1 MENPILLDVRA
12 GGTQAVAPI
21 DVVIS
26 SRVQKKTP
34 TPDSVTIPGRQSCL
48 PTQMINELFHIGPI
62 SISPFGVMLV
72 AAFVAAWAQLQW
84 GLRRLGV
91 GDAEDA
97 SALVLAAGIGGILG
111 AKIYYAI
118 LYRDWSLLL
127 QRFGLVWY
135 GGFILGALAVI
146 WVARRRHLPG
156 WPVLDAAVPGLAL
169 GYGLGRVGCFLVGDD
184 FGMPTDLPWGVA
196 FPKGLPGPT
205 TAGLMRQEYGA
216 QIPWEVAD
224 HELIAVHPT
233 QLYETLAGILIWAV
247 GVRLI
252 RRGAPAGVTTLTVLG
267 LLALARFLVEFL
279 RAKDD
284 RLLGLF
290 TVAQLISVV
299 VLALVMALFLSRAR
313 RTDAASGEGA

>member
-1 MENPILLDVRA
+1 
-12 GGTQAVAPI
+12 
-21 DVVIS
+21 
-26 SRVQKKTP
+26 
-34 TPDSVTIPGRQSCL
+34 
-48 PTQMINELFHIGPI
+48 MINELFHIGPL

-91 GDAEDA
+91 GDGEDA

-127 QRFGLVWY
+127 ERFGLVWY
-135 GGFILGALAVI
+135 GGFVLGAIAVI

-156 WPVLDAAVPGLAL
+156 WPVLDAAAPGLAL

-184 FGMPTDLPWGVA
+184 FGMPTSLPWGVA

-216 QIPWEVAD
+216 NIPWEIPD
-224 HELIAVHPT
+224 HELVAVHPT
-233 QLYETLAGILIWAV
+233 QLYETVGAIVIWAI
-247 GVRLI
+247 GMRLI
-252 RRGAPAGVTTLTVLG
+252 RRGAPTGVTTLTVLA
-267 LLALARFLVEFL
+267 LLALERFLVEFW

-284 RLLGLF
+284 RFLGLF
-290 TVAQLISVV
+290 TVAQLISLG
-299 VLALVMALFLSRAR
+299 VLVLMMSLFLVRD
-313 RTDAASGEGA
+313 RTRSSAGANEGSGESR